1 MIVRILLFC
10 SLLLANLI
18 LPAQQYSHE
27 FENVSLDELKM
38 DSYAPDKS
46 AGAVV
51 ILDIGHSDFVTTDD
65 GFEVLFERQTRIK
78 ILNESGLRWAEVQI
92 PIYREGEIF
101 EDIREL
107 EAYTYNLEN
116 GQKTVQKLTKADS
129 HDERINE
136 FWVVRKFAL
145 PDVKPGAVIEYRY
158 KIFSQYL
165 FNLRDWEFQWRI
177 PVIYSSYRV
186 KMIPFYE
193 YSWLLQG
200 ASKFDE
206 QKSYVDPG
214 IERHFAG
221 VTYSNMVHEYTMK
234 NLPAFGDE
242 EYISA
247 YQDYVIKLDFQLAK
261 VNSVEGV
268 SREIMTTWPELV
280 KNLLKATEFGKYVKK
295 SEKAAEDLIDLSYLA
310 TLPPN
315 ARIDTIISI
324 VKANFN
330 WNGMNSKYAGK
341 SVSEL
346 IKDKY
351 GNSADINLLTVG
363 LLNAAGIKAYPIIL
377 STRQNGKIKADYPF
391 VSFFNYVIIG
401 IETEG
406 NFQLADATEVA
417 LLNNRIPERCING
430 QGLLIREST
439 NNKVEWVGLECNIMT
454 ETSTFIN
461 ISFNKDE
468 YKAAFKISAS
478 EYDANNLRKKYKDD
492 KKEFLGRDNIQ
503 NFSIADSS
511 IRVEGILVRSKK
523 CNIYFDASG
532 KTSILN
538 NKIYISPFFSEVI
551 TKNPLTQ
558 AKRTYPIDMIY
569 PSRKA
574 YIATINIPEGYE
586 PDYLPEESK
595 ISNDFFELTYQVLP
609 MDKIVS
615 VSFDFR
621 FKKPVYAATDYALLK
636 SYFQEIIK
644 KGNEKIVLKPVL

>member
-1 MIVRILLFC
+1 MKVRILLLGC
-10 SLLLANLI
+10 LLLANLI
-18 LPAQQYSHE
+18 LSAQQYSHE
-27 FENVSLDELKM
+27 FENVSLEELKM

-51 ILDIGHSDFVTTDD
+51 LLDIGHSDFVTTDE

-78 ILNESGLRWAEVQI
+78 ILNESGLRWAEVEI

-101 EDIREL
+101 EAIRDL
-107 EAYTYNLEN
+107 EAYTCNLEN

-145 PDVKPGAVIEYRY
+145 PDVKPGTVIEYRY
-158 KIFSQYL
+158 KIYSQYL
-165 FNLRDWEFQWRI
+165 FNLRDWEFQWKI

-200 ASKFDE
+200 ASKFDD

-221 VTYSNMVHEYTMK
+221 LTFQNMVHEYTMK
-234 NLPAFGDE
+234 NLPAFGEE
-242 EYISA
+242 EYISSF
-247 YQDYVIKLDFQLAK
+247 QDYVIKLDFQLAK
-261 VNSVEGV
+261 VNSVEGT

-295 SEKAAEDLIDLSYLA
+295 SEKAAEDLINLPYLS
-310 TLPPN
+310 TLPPK
-315 ARIDTIISI
+315 ARVDSIISI

-330 WNGMNSKYAGK
+330 WNGMSSKYAGK
-341 SVSEL
+341 TVSDL

-401 IETEG
+401 IESEG
-406 NFQLADATEVA
+406 VYQLADATDV
-417 LLNNRIPERCING
+417 LLRNDRIPERCINDK
-430 QGLLIREST
+430 GLLVKEVVD
-439 NNKVEWVGLECNIMT
+439 NKVEWIGMECNIMT

-461 ISFNKDE
+461 ISLYKDE
-468 YKAAFKISAS
+468 YKASFKISAS
-478 EYDANNLRKKYKDD
+478 EYDANHLRKKYKDD
-492 KKEFLGRDNIQ
+492 KKKFLGRDKIQ
-503 NFSIADSS
+503 NFSIADST
-511 IRVEGILVRSKK
+511 IRVEGIFERSKK
-523 CNIYFDASG
+523 CNIYFDAVG
-532 KTSILN
+532 KTSIVN
-538 NKIYISPFFSEVI
+538 NKIYVSPFFSEVI
-551 TKNPLTQ
+551 STNPLTQ

-595 ISNDFFELTYQVLP
+595 ISNDYFELTYNALP
-609 MDKIVS
+609 LDKIVS
-615 VSFDFR
+615 ISFEFR
-621 FKKPVYAATDYALLK
+621 FKKPIYSATDYALLK

-644 KGNEKIVLKPVL
+644 KGNEKIVLRPKL